1 MTDESKNVNQPDPA
15 FNLGIVLTVGYFLL
29 LAAYGYINK
38 DPFTDVRHMK
48 SAGELGELM
57 LGVCAPVIT
66 LWLIVIAYLKST

>member
-1 MTDESKNVNQPDPA
+1 MTDESTKKNQPISP
-15 FNLGIVLTVGYFLL
+15 FGVGIVLTAAYFLL

-66 LWLIVIAYLKST
+66 LWLIIGTYLKSR